1 MRFTLHQLE
10 AFVWTARLGTVHAA
24 ARHLHLTQPAISH
37 RIRDLEEELGTQL
50 FERQN
55 QRLLVTDL
63 GRNVLVYAERVM
75 SSAQEMAR
83 LDLRRTITGLIRMGV
98 DESCAT
104 VGMPQILKDIKES
117 YPALRVD
124 LTVGGGAQLLQK
136 INNHE
141 LDAAL
146 HTGQSTQPD
155 VTSQFIGLTEHH
167 WVAADNLMLP
177 EGDFVPAHALNH
189 RIVSNAP
196 PSTLHGSA
204 SRWLASD
211 GYDFE
216 DYSACNSLSLMVSLV
231 VSGHAIAMLPASI
244 TRPHV
249 AAKSMKVL
257 RAKPEVPLVPYYFSY
272 LARHRSDTTT
282 RILDISLRNLQAAS
296 FFHSV
301 GGAEHGEAHGMPQG
315 LAPADPPSGELL
327 QIK

>member
-24 ARHLHLTQPAISH
+24 ARHLHLTQPAVSH
-37 RIRDLEEELGTQL
+37 RIRDLEDELGIQL

-55 QRLLVTDL
+55 QRLQVTEL

-83 LDLRRTITGLIRMGV
+83 LDLRQTITGLIRLGV

-104 VGMPQILKDIKES
+104 VGMPQILKDIKDS
-117 YPALRVD
+117 YPALRVE
-124 LTVGGGAQLLQK
+124 LTVGGGAQLLEK
-136 INNHE
+136 INSHA

-155 VTSQFIGLTEHH
+155 VTSQFIGLTEHQ
-167 WVAADNLMLP
+167 WIAPADLMVP
-177 EGDFVPAHALNH
+177 EGDFLPAHALNH

-196 PSTLHGSA
+196 PSTLHASA

-211 GYDFE
+211 GYPFE
-216 DYSACNSLSLMVSLV
+216 DYSACNSLSLMISLV

-244 TRPHV
+244 ARPYV
-249 AAKSMKVL
+249 AANAVKVL
-257 RAKPEVPLVPYYFSY
+257 HAKPNVPLVPYYFSY
-272 LARHRSDTTT
+272 LSHHRSDTTS
-282 RILDISLRNLQAAS
+282 RILEISTRNLQAAG
-296 FFHSV
+296 FFQ
-301 GGAEHGEAHGMPQG
+301 AMT
-315 LAPADPPSGELL
+315 
-327 QIK
+327 

>member
-24 ARHLHLTQPAISH
+24 ARHLHLTQPAVSH
-37 RIRDLEEELGTQL
+37 RIRDLEEELGIQL

-55 QRLLVTDL
+55 QRLAVTEL

-83 LDLRRTITGLIRMGV
+83 LDLRRTITGLIRIGV

-117 YPALRVD
+117 YPALRVE
-124 LTVGGGAQLLQK
+124 LTVGGGAQLLEK
-136 INNHE
+136 INHHE

-146 HTGQSTQPD
+146 HTGQSNQPD
-155 VTSQFIGLTEHH
+155 VTSQFMGLTEHQ
-167 WVAADNLMLP
+167 WVAAVDLMVP
-177 EGDFVPAHALNH
+177 DGDFLPAHALSH

-196 PSTLHGSA
+196 PSTLHASA

-211 GYDFE
+211 GYAFE

-231 VSGHAIAMLPASI
+231 VSGHAIAVLPASI
-244 TRPHV
+244 ARPYV
-249 AAKSMKVL
+249 AANAIKVL
-257 RAKPEVPLVPYYFSY
+257 RANPEVPLVPYYFSY
-272 LARHRSDTTT
+272 LAHHRSDTTA
-282 RILDISLRNLQAAS
+282 RILDISKRNLLAAG
-296 FFHSV
+296 FFHS
-301 GGAEHGEAHGMPQG
+301 
-315 LAPADPPSGELL
+315 
-327 QIK
+327 

>member
-24 ARHLHLTQPAISH
+24 ARHLHITQPAVSH

-55 QRLLVTDL
+55 QRLMLTDL
-63 GRNVLVYAERVM
+63 GRNVLVYADRVM

-83 LDLRRTITGLIRMGV
+83 LDLRQTITGLIRMGV

-104 VGMPQILKDIKES
+104 VGMPQILKDIKDS

-124 LTVGGGAQLLQK
+124 LTVGGGAQLLEK
-136 INNHE
+136 INSHE
-141 LDAAL
+141 LDVAL

-155 VTSQFIGLTEHH
+155 VTSQFIGLTQHL
-167 WVAADNLMLP
+167 WVAAHDLMLP
-177 EGDFVPAHALNH
+177 EGDFLPSHTLNY

-196 PSTLHGSA
+196 PSTLHASA
-204 SRWLASD
+204 ARWLVSD
-211 GYDFE
+211 GYAFE
-216 DYSACNSLSLMVSLV
+216 EYSACNSLSLMVSLV

-249 AAKSMKVL
+249 AANAMKVL
-257 RAKPEVPLVPYYFSY
+257 PAKPEVPLVPYYFSY
-272 LARHRSDTTT
+272 LAHHRSDTTA
-282 RILDISLRNLQAAS
+282 RILDISLRNLQAAG
-296 FFHSV
+296 FFHTLAGPDSA
-301 GGAEHGEAHGMPQG
+301 AEA
-315 LAPADPPSGELL
+315 A
-327 QIK
+327 

>member
-24 ARHLHLTQPAISH
+24 ARHLHLTQPAVSH
-37 RIRDLEEELGTQL
+37 RIRDLEEELGIQL

-55 QRLLVTDL
+55 QRLQVTEL

-83 LDLRRTITGLIRMGV
+83 LDLRQTITGLIRLGV

-104 VGMPQILKDIKES
+104 VGMPQILKDIKDS
-117 YPALRVD
+117 YPALRVE
-124 LTVGGGAQLLQK
+124 LTVGGGAQLLEK
-136 INNHE
+136 INSHA

-155 VTSQFIGLTEHH
+155 VTSQFIGLTEHQ
-167 WVAADNLMLP
+167 WIAPADLMVP
-177 EGDFVPAHALNH
+177 EGDFLPAHALNH

-196 PSTLHGSA
+196 PSTLHASA

-211 GYDFE
+211 GYAFE

-244 TRPHV
+244 ARPYV
-249 AAKSMKVL
+249 AANAVKVL
-257 RAKPEVPLVPYYFSY
+257 HAKPHVPLVPYYFSY
-272 LARHRSDTTT
+272 LSHHRSDTTA
-282 RILDISLRNLQAAS
+282 RILEIATRNLQAAG
-296 FFHSV
+296 FFQ
-301 GGAEHGEAHGMPQG
+301 ALE
-315 LAPADPPSGELL
+315 
-327 QIK
+327 